1 MTDERPWIMVV
12 DDDAG
17 IRVTLEGMIEE
28 EGYEVTG
35 VEDGYRAIE
44 LAKEAPFALI
54 FMDIK
59 MPGING
65 VETYREIKKVSP
77 QSVVVMMTGYS
88 VEELIKEAL
97 EEGAYAVL
105 YKPFAVEQ
113 IIGILQAVLK
123 STFVLVVDDQAADR
137 ETMRA
142 ILEENGYTVSDAQDG
157 E

>member
-77 QSVVVMMTGYS
+77 QSVVSTSSDYVRVMDQR
-88 VEELIKEAL
+88 LCQWL
-97 EEGAYAVL
+97 L
-105 YKPFAVEQ
+105 C
-113 IIGILQAVLK
+113 QANSYPV
-123 STFVLVVDDQAADR
+123 R
-137 ETMRA
+137 
-142 ILEENGYTVSDAQDG
+142 
-157 E
+157 